1 MAEKLHLQRTS
12 VSVTQE
18 EIHLPIP
25 QLVYFSHDLYCTSN
39 TNSLVNIVTER
50 LAKHLLVDILI
61 GVQSQGFRL
70 RINAEFATYT
80 QGLWLLHLIYIPL
93 SQNCRNHPLVFYL
106 LLSSFLFILNIVS
119 MPPTNTVSIRTLNY
133 FCVVDSESR

>member
-1 MAEKLHLQRTS
+1 MTS

-50 LAKHLLVDILI
+50 LTKHLLVDILI
-61 GVQSQGFRL
+61 GVQSQGSDSEL
-70 RINAEFATYT
+70 M
-80 QGLWLLHLIYIPL
+80 L
-93 SQNCRNHPLVFYL
+93 SLQHKRRGYGFCISFIFLYHIAAGIIHWYFTRCCHHFYL
-106 LLSSFLFILNIVS
+106 F
-119 MPPTNTVSIRTLNY
+119 
-133 FCVVDSESR
+133 

>member
-1 MAEKLHLQRTS
+1 MMDGDDRQFVLWRQQPIQAQSHNHSVEISEAWLRSSQMTS

-25 QLVYFSHDLYCTSN
+25 QLAYFSHDLYCTSN
-39 TNSLVNIVTER
+39 TNSFVNIVTER

-70 RINAEFATYT
+70 RINAEFAT
-80 QGLWLLHLIYIPL
+80 
-93 SQNCRNHPLVFYL
+93 
-106 LLSSFLFILNIVS
+106 
-119 MPPTNTVSIRTLNY
+119 
-133 FCVVDSESR
+133 